1 MIASQNA
8 SAITVADARALPL
21 GSNVNLNNVIITN
34 LFDTVISSSFR
45 NVHVQDATGGIT
57 IFDSQTNINA
67 FFAGLSEGDSISIDG
82 PTTGFNG
89 LFELGLGV
97 SNIVPLGSPG
107 VPIPVDIT
115 PLDLVSLSPT
125 AEGLESELVN
135 LSSVQF
141 TGLSPG
147 QTFTGTTSYTVTDGV
162 NSGEVRLTSDIGTP
176 HPLEGQLIPVNAVN
190 IKGIFNQFDMSAPPP
205 TQTASG
211 YQVLIK
217 TVVPEPGQ
225 TGTFIDRQQAT
236 DLRVVSY
243 NVLSDTIFPDNDPVQ
258 AEKFVRVVN
267 ALDPDI
273 LNLQEINR
281 SAVDVVDL
289 MNSIAPLTSGSWQ
302 AHQGRDNVIVSK
314 YPLSMTETDTVP
326 AGQREQAIALVDLPD
341 EQFGEDFYFLNNHY
355 KCCGNVGSS
364 EDDDRQQ
371 QSDAIVNWIRDA
383 RTPGGS
389 VDLPPGTPIA
399 VVGDLNIVGGPQP
412 LNTLVDG
419 NIIDESTYGSDSPPD
434 WDGSSL
440 TDAHPL
446 HNGSGPDDY
455 TWRNDNSPFDPGR
468 LDYIIYSDSAL
479 DVGNQFVLNT
489 VDMSAAELAATGLQ
503 QFDITVDLVGDV
515 YDHLPVVVD
524 FRVFDFADSDFNFD
538 RLVDNLDLATWEA
551 GYGTAGGAAHS
562 DGDANGDAVVDGRDL
577 LLWQLEYTGAGPLLA
592 AIPEPSS
599 LALLLLGWLLPRR
612 RSR

>member
-1 MIASQNA
+1 M
-8 SAITVADARALPL
+8 TLDD
-21 GSNVNLNNVIITN
+21 VIITN
-34 LFDTVISSSFR
+34 LFDTVFSSSFR
-45 NVHVQDATGGIT
+45 TVHVQDATGGIT
-57 IFDSQTNINA
+57 IFDTQASIDA
-67 FFAGLSEGDSISIDG
+67 LFAGLSEGDSISIDG

-89 LFELGLGV
+89 LFELASGV
-97 SNIVPLGSPG
+97 SNVVPLGSPG
-107 VPIPVDIT
+107 VPIPVEIT
-115 PLDLVSLSPT
+115 PLDLVNLSPT

-147 QTFTGTTSYTVTDGV
+147 QTFTCCTNYTVTDGV
-162 NSGEVRLTSDIGTP
+162 NSGMVRLTNDIGTP
-176 HPLEGQLIPVNAVN
+176 HPLEGLPIPINPVNV
-190 IKGIFNQFDMSAPPP
+190 KGIFSQFDTNAPPP

-217 TVVPEPGQ
+217 TVFPEPGQ
-225 TGTFIDRQQAT
+225 TDTFIDRQQAT

-243 NVLSDTIFPDNDPVQ
+243 NVLSDTIFPDNNPAQ
-258 AEKFVRVVN
+258 AAKFVRVVN

-281 SAVDVVDL
+281 SAIDVVNL
-289 MNSIAPLTSGSWQ
+289 MNSIAPLSSGSWQ

-314 YPLSMTETDTVP
+314 FPLSMTETDTSP

-341 EQFGEDFYFLNNHY
+341 EQFGADFYFMNNHY
-355 KCCGNVGSS
+355 KCCGSVGSP
-364 EDDDRQQ
+364 EDNQRQQ

-383 RTPGGS
+383 RTPGGV

-434 WDGSSL
+434 WDGSFF

-455 TWRNDNSPFDPGR
+455 TWRNDNSSFDPGR

-489 VDMSAAELAATGLQ
+489 VDMSAAELAATGLL
-503 QFDITVDLVGDV
+503 QFDITVDLAGVV

-538 RLVDNLDLATWEA
+538 RLVDNVDLDIWET
-551 GYGTAGGAAHS
+551 GYGTAGGAAHGE
-562 DGDANGDAVVDGRDL
+562 GDANGDAVVDGRDM
-577 LLWQLEYTGAGPLLA
+577 LLWQLEHTGAGPLLA

-599 LALLLLGWLLPRR
+599 LALLLLGWLLPMR